1 MKQWEAN
8 SSTFQAPKE
17 EHFRQK
23 LHYAHLRQSFLS
35 QLDSGESAG
44 INPGMLQ
51 LLSCMISHFLFCWFH
66 LPCAFGTADD
76 NSTRLL
82 FMQDFLCGKDSLG
95 SSCWPLSSLRFAA
108 DSQWGFLLGRQN
120 DCSTSCFYVLFE
132 GGAKKPVASWT
143 ALKSQHN
150 TINPA
155 HNLKIPRRFLWG
167 LSSEKSYIKNNW
179 GWNVFCHVQQQKAC
193 IQKSNWEIRLDQ
205 HTII

>member
-1 MKQWEAN
+1 MIIPVYLLFYITQLETSGSAFPPYYVSCVSTTQMKQWEAN

-95 SSCWPLSSLRFAA
+95 SSC
-108 DSQWGFLLGRQN
+108 
-120 DCSTSCFYVLFE
+120 
-132 GGAKKPVASWT
+132 
-143 ALKSQHN
+143 
-150 TINPA
+150 
-155 HNLKIPRRFLWG
+155 
-167 LSSEKSYIKNNW
+167 
-179 GWNVFCHVQQQKAC
+179 
-193 IQKSNWEIRLDQ
+193 
-205 HTII
+205 